1 MTQLTDEEMEV
12 VRVALAQAAQYY
24 KEFVERVDAVALPN
38 DEVLTIEQRLHKINQ
53 LLKKIDGSK

>member
-24 KEFVERVDAVALPN
+24 KEFVERVDSVALPH
-38 DEVLTIEQRLHKINQ
+38 DEKLTIEQRLERIHK
-53 LLKKIDGSK
+53 LLKKIEEGK

>member
-1 MTQLTDEEMEV
+1 MTTLTSEEMEV